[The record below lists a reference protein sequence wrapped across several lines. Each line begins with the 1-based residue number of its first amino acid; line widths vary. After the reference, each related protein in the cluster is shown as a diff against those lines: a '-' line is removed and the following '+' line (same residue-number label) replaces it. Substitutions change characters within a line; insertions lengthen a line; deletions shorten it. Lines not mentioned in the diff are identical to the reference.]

1 MMYRK
6 FLGMTKEEFNNKSL
20 AEQGLAIITE
30 GKHLKQI
37 RKDDDLLNLYTINDF
52 FIEIVYSISTNE
64 IKEIEVLTDLS
75 KIDQYIEDAQK
86 NNQNKTNSSVS
97 LN

>member
-1 MMYRK
+1 MN
-6 FLGMTKEEFNNKSL
+6 KEEFGKLSL

-37 RKDDDLLNLYTINDF
+37 RKDDFLFNLYTINDF
-52 FIEIVYSISTNE
+52 FIEIVYSISTND
-64 IKEIEVLTDLS
+64 ITEIEVLTDLS
-75 KIDQYIEDAQK
+75 KIDQYIDD
-86 NNQNKTNSSVS
+86 NQNKNKNKTKSVVS

>member
-1 MMYRK
+1 
-6 FLGMTKEEFNNKSL
+6 MTKEEFKNKSL

-75 KIDQYIEDAQK
+75 KIDQYIDDGQK

>member
-1 MMYRK
+1 MN
-6 FLGMTKEEFNNKSL
+6 KEEFGKLSI

-37 RKDDDLLNLYTINDF
+37 RKKDFLFNLYTINDF

-64 IKEIEVLTDLS
+64 ITAIDVLTDLS
-75 KIDQYIEDAQK
+75 KIDQYIDDNQDK
-86 NNQNKTNSSVS
+86 NKIRNKTKSVVS